1 MADRVLF
8 IIWGSPIAGREER
21 GLEVF
26 NEAIGLQGRHQQD
39 GRTDSFDVVLLGANG
54 GGINGYIAV
63 NGSAEQIAALREDEE
78 FTRNLVD
85 AGLVVKDLQV
95 SEGYTNEG
103 IARQMQIYQEAV
115 GKVAQTV

>member
-1 MADRVLF
+1 MADRMLF
-8 IIWGSPIAGREER
+8 ISWGSSIPGREER

-26 NEAIGLQGRHQQD
+26 NEAIGLHGRLQQE

-54 GGINGYIAV
+54 SGLNGYIEV
-63 NGSAEQIAALREDEE
+63 HGSAEQLAALREDDA
-78 FTRNLVD
+78 FGRNLVD
-85 AGLVVKDLQV
+85 ASLVVRDLQV

-103 IARQMQIYQEAV
+103 IASQMEIYQEAV